1 MSDQREK
8 AVMRAYIERRLPR
21 ARREQ
26 RFGFL
31 IGSLITAV
39 VMTILAW
46 VFTATGL
53 FGGDAPSWI
62 GMLLLTIALFVG
74 SLLHTLSV
82 VLDGKLGEPA
92 LRRNL
97 AMRYRIEKAFYG
109 TDVDAL
115 FEDEAAEKPKR
126 DAYRLTDDGEIV
138 ADDELPDADDP
149 AVRRKK
155 QA

>member
-8 AVMRAYIERRLPR
+8 AAMRAYIERRLPH

-26 RFGFL
+26 RLGFL
-31 IGSLITAV
+31 IGSLVTAL

-46 VFTATGL
+46 VFTATEI
-53 FGGDAPSWI
+53 FGDDAPSWI
-62 GMLLLTIALFVG
+62 GMVLLTIALFVG

-82 VLDGKLGEPA
+82 VLDGKLGEPS

-97 AMRYRIEKAFYG
+97 AMRYRIEKAIYG

-115 FEDEAAEKPKR
+115 FEDEAVEKPKR
-126 DAYRLTDDGEIV
+126 DAYRLTDDGEII
-138 ADDELPDADDP
+138 ADGELSDAEEP
-149 AVRRKK
+149 AVRRKR

>member
-8 AVMRAYIERRLPR
+8 AAMRAYIERKLPQ

-26 RFGFL
+26 RLGFL
-31 IGSLITAV
+31 IGSLVTAI

-46 VFTATGL
+46 VFTATGI
-53 FGGDAPSWI
+53 FGSHAPSWI
-62 GMLLLTIALFVG
+62 GMVLLTIALFVG

-82 VLDGKLGEPA
+82 LLDGKAGEPS

-97 AMRYRIEKAFYG
+97 AMRYRIEKAIYG

-115 FEDEAAEKPKR
+115 FEEAAAEKPKR

-138 ADDELPDADDP
+138 AEDELPDADQP
-149 AVRRKK
+149 AVRRKN
-155 QA
+155 QF